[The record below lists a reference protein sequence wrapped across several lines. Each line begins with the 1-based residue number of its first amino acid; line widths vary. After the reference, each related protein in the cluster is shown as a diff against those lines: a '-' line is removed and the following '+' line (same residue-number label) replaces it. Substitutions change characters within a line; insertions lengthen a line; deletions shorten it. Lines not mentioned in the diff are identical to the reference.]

1 MYWVLMMLMVHMY
14 HNDVMKV
21 VCSSNV
27 SWKFMGIY
35 ESHVCMY
42 VQTYAL
48 LWGVVIADP
57 VLEYGYTDKSV

>member
-1 MYWVLMMLMVHMY
+1 MY

-21 VCSSNV
+21 VCIHLM
-27 SWKFMGIY
+27 FM
-35 ESHVCMY
+35 VFMKVMY

-57 VLEYGYTDKSV
+57 VLKYGCTDKSV